1 MEDAKGSA
9 AVPPVNVSITDT
21 CPDIG
26 PGGAAFSQSERVS
39 SVVGH
44 QWALHGA
51 LSARGSSG
59 PAGLRLAGAAR
70 GGAGCIQGA
79 SKAGLRCMRGPAGA
93 TEAPFFFFF
102 FFFFF

>member
-1 MEDAKGSA
+1 MVPDIAHEHAHTQLAMEDAKGSA

-51 LSARGSSG
+51 LSACGSSG
-59 PAGLRLAGAAR
+59 PALGRRRARRRRL
-70 GGAGCIQGA
+70 Q
-79 SKAGLRCMRGPAGA
+79 
-93 TEAPFFFFF
+93 
-102 FFFFF
+102 